1 MPPSSHTDTSPM
13 GNSFEDSTSPE
24 VFSLENIIQTATKLE
39 NLLKD
44 SLFHRQTSPPQFPPL
59 ITISLPAP
67 NPITSKLLQTGLDTT
82 TIKKLSLMFDEKARE
97 LRESL
102 ETSIRRGCAE
112 LAKVPSKSVSQIMN
126 LQKRL
131 CQIVTS
137 NYLQQLDSWT
147 TDLVQRASESV
158 QREKSTANH
167 NSVFSGPRS
176 RRAFNHVSL
185 IYALSCLSETMSSTM
200 FHFLSITLQK
210 THFQHTLTRI
220 SLPRSVT

>member
-1 MPPSSHTDTSPM
+1 MPPSSQTDTSPM

-24 VFSLENIIQTATKLE
+24 IFSLESIIQTATKLE

-44 SLFHRQTSPPQFPPL
+44 SLFHRQTSPQFPPQ

-67 NPITSKLLQTGLDTT
+67 NPITSKLLQTGLDAI
-82 TIKKLSLMFDEKARE
+82 TIEKLSLMFDEKARE

-112 LAKVPSKSVSQIMN
+112 LAKVPSKSVSQIMD
-126 LQKRL
+126 LQKWL

-158 QREKSTANH
+158 QREKSAANH
-167 NSVFSGPRS
+167 NSAFLGPRS

-185 IYALSCLSETMSSTM
+185 IYALICLSEPMSSTM
-200 FHFLSITLQK
+200 FHFLSIILQK
-210 THFQHTLTRI
+210 THFQHMPTRI